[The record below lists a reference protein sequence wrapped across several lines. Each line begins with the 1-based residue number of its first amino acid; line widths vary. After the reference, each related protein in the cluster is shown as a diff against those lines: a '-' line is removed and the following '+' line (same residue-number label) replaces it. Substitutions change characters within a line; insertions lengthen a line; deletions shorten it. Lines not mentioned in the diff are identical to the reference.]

1 MRVSS
6 RRTPFTHTP
15 AVCRFRPQT
24 NPGAKNAGPIL
35 LQNVL
40 LTVRTL
46 SSSLF
51 IRTLWALPGL
61 QILRRM
67 NKSLSFVSR

>member
-15 AVCRFRPQT
+15 AAGRSLPQT

-40 LTVRTL
+40 FTVRTL
-46 SSSLF
+46 SSLF

-61 QILRRM
+61 QILRCM